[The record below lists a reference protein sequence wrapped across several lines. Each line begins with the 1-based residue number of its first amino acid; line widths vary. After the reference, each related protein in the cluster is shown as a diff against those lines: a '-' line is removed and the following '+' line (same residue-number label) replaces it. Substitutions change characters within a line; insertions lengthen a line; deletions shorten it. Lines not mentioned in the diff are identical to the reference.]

1 MPEQMQG
8 YQKQLDY
15 WVAELRSS
23 RPAEFLCDKPRP
35 ATLSGKETLG
45 AAVSQATTFESQFF
59 ESQTEEEGAAEG
71 SQAGTAATTEASVD
85 TEPDNGDNFDGI
97 NWDRLPRFMK
107 PLTTGRRV
115 KSWIFQHGYRVV
127 ELYDQNRVWF
137 VCKYCHIH
145 KVIDTGGSGVFDV
158 SKATSSAAAHLGLQK
173 RGHGFTKD
181 GLKPRRTG
189 QQLSLRQTLETGVAV
204 SQEAAN
210 AMGNF
215 NIQQF
220 REVAVFC
227 LLDNNLPMELLA
239 RPSFR
244 EMISLAN
251 PEAEAALWVSPRS
264 VATYAMRLFQYMQPQ
279 IVCALSEAASKIH
292 ISFDGWTTKGGKRG
306 FFGVVAHFAN
316 ASGVIQDL
324 PIALPHLAGSHTGD
338 AIADTIK
345 KTLQEYSIG
354 SDKLGY
360 FVLDNAANNDTAVS
374 SLAHAYDFNAAHR
387 RLRCGPHT
395 LNLIGQAIIFGS
407 NQEAYNNNNDEQLQ
421 TEEVYMQEWRQEGPL
436 GVLIDVINHIK
447 TPQQHEI
454 FRSFQTAANAELPAR
469 ERLHVLEP
477 VKPVVT
483 RWNSYYAAFKRATQL
498 QAAYN
503 SYAEHYI
510 NALSLEDRRACQ
522 RGNKL
527 PEAPSWMRS
536 TGLTAADWAVITEY
550 QDCLEP
556 LKLATE
562 KLEGRGKAGKYGAIY
577 ETIPVFEY
585 VLGALEARTRSYEQV
600 DFNPPD
606 APEDHLFVN
615 LRAAWSKAN
624 DYYNKLDRSPAYYA
638 ATCLH
643 PYYKYYCENSWV
655 DKPEWLTSANA
666 GFLQLWQSYTDL
678 LSVSRGGPKSWI
690 YRHGWAV
697 WHRKYK
703 KNYWLC
709 RYCHQRRKQEA
720 CYEADSTTNAGRHL
734 SSNKPGHSH
743 GPNGPVPIA
752 SREGNIM
759 GALAKSQVHIMRSKG
774 IEVSQEVANEMAA
787 SFSTSRFQDALK
799 DWVVADNQSL
809 RVIETPQFRAMIAAV
824 SPLAEA
830 LLWRSHQTL
839 HDHIITEYNT
849 YIPAVANYLRE
860 ARSLIHVSFDNWTS
874 TGGQYAFTGLCVHYL
889 NSEGKLVDH
898 LLGLPELHGAHT
910 GNNIAAAAT
919 TILRLFGVDNARVG
933 YFVLDNASNNDTA
946 VESLAEEF
954 GFIASERRLRCCCHI
969 LNLSAQLVIW
979 GKDRSAYENEA
990 AHLEEEEKYMDE
1002 WRKYGPVGVLFDV
1015 IASICT
1021 PQTRQLLERLQCEEA
1036 ESLGVTPHIR
1046 QLVKPVKTRWNS
1058 YFNTFVRAAELHGPI
1073 DGYIECKLEE
1083 HSAATA
1089 TSRRR
1094 KNREQLPAAQPRL
1107 YIREG
1112 GLNGKDWATI
1122 TEYIRLLEPFAEA
1135 TRLLE
1140 GRGRHGRHGAIWE
1153 VLVTFEW
1160 LLDQL
1165 EALKDRLKDVN
1176 YEDLDAPEDHL
1187 ITNVNLAHCKLAEYY
1202 AKFDNAPVYYTATIL
1217 HPHYKHHLS
1226 ALWKVPDTHVTARD
1240 GVHYRDGWLDNNHRA
1255 FLRMW
1260 QGRKDS
1266 AATSAHTVTP
1276 PRKKPRLGISTS
1288 RSAFLQSSIEQST
1301 RQLEAS
1307 LAEDEYEIW
1316 KRQPALAEEDWLSLN
1331 PLLYWESVAGQFPIL
1346 SKFAIDVLT
1355 IPAAAADCERTFSEL
1370 GDMLGT
1376 RRLHMKPEL
1385 ISALQS
1391 LKSWKR
1397 LGIQPTTTSASGLAR
1412 TLSEE
1417 EISKQLWSYKPQRT
1431 RPLSQTTAKP
1441 RHRGI
1446 DDVIGALVRRNKA
1459 QVEAAHDDEYERWR
1473 TQEPEWT
1480 SEQYLSD
1487 GHPVK
1492 YWIQLRSKYPC
1503 LSQFAIDILT
1513 IPASSCDCERL
1524 FSELGDLLEPRRR
1537 ALGSELL
1544 AALQLVRSW
1553 RRAGFDGLYNN
1564 GDDEDKW
1571 SDVKDEEIVQ
1581 QAHEVTPFVV
1591 LLDAFRAAHYR
1602 LTGQDDA
1609 TIGAPNANRD
1619 RWELRDMIGFFVNMQ
1634 CIRIKVEEETSFR
1647 ELVQQVYSTV
1657 VASLANQD
1665 VPFES
1670 IVSTLQRD
1678 RDISRNPLAQV
1689 AFAVHAQ
1696 RDLGKFT
1703 LDGVETDVIELC
1715 QASRFGRIIMS
1726 Y

>member
-1 MPEQMQG
+1 MSTPSNSG
-8 YQKQLDY
+8 
-15 WVAELRSS
+15 LR
-23 RPAEFLCDKPRP
+23 RLVECDKRNSPLP
-35 ATLSGKETLG
+35 SLSNAPTVGDTASEAQADEPL
-45 AAVSQATTFESQFF
+45 AVQADFPND
-59 ESQTEEEGAAEG
+59 G
-71 SQAGTAATTEASVD
+71 D
-85 TEPDNGDNFDGI
+85 DDDDDDN
-97 NWDRLPRFMK
+97 
-107 PLTTGRRV
+107 
-115 KSWIFQHGYRVV
+115 Y
-127 ELYDQNRVWF
+127 
-137 VCKYCHIH
+137 
-145 KVIDTGGSGVFDV
+145 
-158 SKATSSAAAHLGLQK
+158 
-173 RGHGFTKD
+173 D
-181 GLKPRRTG
+181 GL
-189 QQLSLRQTLETGVAV
+189 
-204 SQEAAN
+204 
-210 AMGNF
+210 
-215 NIQQF
+215 
-220 REVAVFC
+220 
-227 LLDNNLPMELLA
+227 D
-239 RPSFR
+239 
-244 EMISLAN
+244 
-251 PEAEAALWVSPRS
+251 
-264 VATYAMRLFQYMQPQ
+264 
-279 IVCALSEAASKIH
+279 
-292 ISFDGWTTKGGKRG
+292 
-306 FFGVVAHFAN
+306 
-316 ASGVIQDL
+316 
-324 PIALPHLAGSHTGD
+324 
-338 AIADTIK
+338 
-345 KTLQEYSIG
+345 
-354 SDKLGY
+354 
-360 FVLDNAANNDTAVS
+360 
-374 SLAHAYDFNAAHR
+374 
-387 RLRCGPHT
+387 
-395 LNLIGQAIIFGS
+395 
-407 NQEAYNNNNDEQLQ
+407 
-421 TEEVYMQEWRQEGPL
+421 
-436 GVLIDVINHIK
+436 
-447 TPQQHEI
+447 
-454 FRSFQTAANAELPAR
+454 
-469 ERLHVLEP
+469 
-477 VKPVVT
+477 
-483 RWNSYYAAFKRATQL
+483 FKRVP
-498 QAAYN
+498 Y
-503 SYAEHYI
+503 
-510 NALSLEDRRACQ
+510 LERR
-522 RGNKL
+522 
-527 PEAPSWMRS
+527 
-536 TGLTAADWAVITEY
+536 
-550 QDCLEP
+550 
-556 LKLATE
+556 
-562 KLEGRGKAGKYGAIY
+562 
-577 ETIPVFEY
+577 
-585 VLGALEARTRSYEQV
+585 QV
-600 DFNPPD
+600 ERN
-606 APEDHLFVN
+606 
-615 LRAAWSKAN
+615 
-624 DYYNKLDRSPAYYA
+624 
-638 ATCLH
+638 
-643 PYYKYYCENSWV
+643 
-655 DKPEWLTSANA
+655 
-666 GFLQLWQSYTDL
+666 
-678 LSVSRGGPKSWI
+678 SRGGPKSWI

-759 GALAKSQVHIMRSKG
+759 GALAKSQVYIMRSKG
-774 IEVSQEVANEMAA
+774 IEVSQEVANEIAA

-830 LLWRSHQTL
+830 LLW
-839 HDHIITEYNT
+839 
-849 YIPAVANYLRE
+849 PVANYLRE

-1094 KNREQLPAAQPRL
+1094 KN
-1107 YIREG
+1107 
-1112 GLNGKDWATI
+1112 
-1122 TEYIRLLEPFAEA
+1122 
-1135 TRLLE
+1135 
-1140 GRGRHGRHGAIWE
+1140 H
-1153 VLVTFEW
+1153 
-1160 LLDQL
+1160 
-1165 EALKDRLKDVN
+1165 RLKDVN

-1187 ITNVNLAHCKLAEYY
+1187 ITNVNLAHCKLAKYY

-1417 EISKQLWSYKPQRT
+1417 EISK
-1431 RPLSQTTAKP
+1431 
-1441 RHRGI
+1441 
-1446 DDVIGALVRRNKA
+1446 V
-1459 QVEAAHDDEYERWR
+1459 
-1473 TQEPEWT
+1473 QE
-1480 SEQYLSD
+1480 
-1487 GHPVK
+1487 H
-1492 YWIQLRSKYPC
+1492 
-1503 LSQFAIDILT
+1503 LSQFD
-1513 IPASSCDCERL
+1513 
-1524 FSELGDLLEPRRR
+1524 
-1537 ALGSELL
+1537 
-1544 AALQLVRSW
+1544 VR
-1553 RRAGFDGLYNN
+1553 
-1564 GDDEDKW
+1564 
-1571 SDVKDEEIVQ
+1571 
-1581 QAHEVTPFVV
+1581 
-1591 LLDAFRAAHYR
+1591 
-1602 LTGQDDA
+1602 
-1609 TIGAPNANRD
+1609 
-1619 RWELRDMIGFFVNMQ
+1619 
-1634 CIRIKVEEETSFR
+1634 
-1647 ELVQQVYSTV
+1647 
-1657 VASLANQD
+1657 
-1665 VPFES
+1665 
-1670 IVSTLQRD
+1670 
-1678 RDISRNPLAQV
+1678 
-1689 AFAVHAQ
+1689 
-1696 RDLGKFT
+1696 
-1703 LDGVETDVIELC
+1703 
-1715 QASRFGRIIMS
+1715 
-1726 Y
+1726 

>member
-1 MPEQMQG
+1 MSTPSNSG
-8 YQKQLDY
+8 
-15 WVAELRSS
+15 LR
-23 RPAEFLCDKPRP
+23 RLVECDKRNSPLP
-35 ATLSGKETLG
+35 SLSNAPTVGDTASEAQADEPL
-45 AAVSQATTFESQFF
+45 AVQADFPND
-59 ESQTEEEGAAEG
+59 G
-71 SQAGTAATTEASVD
+71 D
-85 TEPDNGDNFDGI
+85 DDDDDDN
-97 NWDRLPRFMK
+97 
-107 PLTTGRRV
+107 
-115 KSWIFQHGYRVV
+115 Y
-127 ELYDQNRVWF
+127 
-137 VCKYCHIH
+137 
-145 KVIDTGGSGVFDV
+145 
-158 SKATSSAAAHLGLQK
+158 
-173 RGHGFTKD
+173 D
-181 GLKPRRTG
+181 GL
-189 QQLSLRQTLETGVAV
+189 
-204 SQEAAN
+204 
-210 AMGNF
+210 
-215 NIQQF
+215 
-220 REVAVFC
+220 
-227 LLDNNLPMELLA
+227 D
-239 RPSFR
+239 
-244 EMISLAN
+244 
-251 PEAEAALWVSPRS
+251 
-264 VATYAMRLFQYMQPQ
+264 
-279 IVCALSEAASKIH
+279 
-292 ISFDGWTTKGGKRG
+292 
-306 FFGVVAHFAN
+306 
-316 ASGVIQDL
+316 
-324 PIALPHLAGSHTGD
+324 
-338 AIADTIK
+338 
-345 KTLQEYSIG
+345 
-354 SDKLGY
+354 
-360 FVLDNAANNDTAVS
+360 
-374 SLAHAYDFNAAHR
+374 
-387 RLRCGPHT
+387 
-395 LNLIGQAIIFGS
+395 
-407 NQEAYNNNNDEQLQ
+407 
-421 TEEVYMQEWRQEGPL
+421 
-436 GVLIDVINHIK
+436 
-447 TPQQHEI
+447 
-454 FRSFQTAANAELPAR
+454 
-469 ERLHVLEP
+469 
-477 VKPVVT
+477 
-483 RWNSYYAAFKRATQL
+483 FKRVP
-498 QAAYN
+498 Y
-503 SYAEHYI
+503 
-510 NALSLEDRRACQ
+510 LERR
-522 RGNKL
+522 
-527 PEAPSWMRS
+527 
-536 TGLTAADWAVITEY
+536 
-550 QDCLEP
+550 
-556 LKLATE
+556 
-562 KLEGRGKAGKYGAIY
+562 
-577 ETIPVFEY
+577 
-585 VLGALEARTRSYEQV
+585 QV
-600 DFNPPD
+600 ERN
-606 APEDHLFVN
+606 
-615 LRAAWSKAN
+615 
-624 DYYNKLDRSPAYYA
+624 
-638 ATCLH
+638 
-643 PYYKYYCENSWV
+643 
-655 DKPEWLTSANA
+655 
-666 GFLQLWQSYTDL
+666 
-678 LSVSRGGPKSWI
+678 SRGGPKSWI

-734 SSNKPGHSH
+734 SGNKPGHSH

-774 IEVSQEVANEMAA
+774 IEVSQEVANEIAA

-1417 EISKQLWSYKPQRT
+1417 EISK
-1431 RPLSQTTAKP
+1431 
-1441 RHRGI
+1441 
-1446 DDVIGALVRRNKA
+1446 V
-1459 QVEAAHDDEYERWR
+1459 
-1473 TQEPEWT
+1473 QE
-1480 SEQYLSD
+1480 
-1487 GHPVK
+1487 H
-1492 YWIQLRSKYPC
+1492 
-1503 LSQFAIDILT
+1503 LSQFD
-1513 IPASSCDCERL
+1513 
-1524 FSELGDLLEPRRR
+1524 
-1537 ALGSELL
+1537 
-1544 AALQLVRSW
+1544 VR
-1553 RRAGFDGLYNN
+1553 
-1564 GDDEDKW
+1564 
-1571 SDVKDEEIVQ
+1571 
-1581 QAHEVTPFVV
+1581 
-1591 LLDAFRAAHYR
+1591 
-1602 LTGQDDA
+1602 
-1609 TIGAPNANRD
+1609 
-1619 RWELRDMIGFFVNMQ
+1619 
-1634 CIRIKVEEETSFR
+1634 
-1647 ELVQQVYSTV
+1647 
-1657 VASLANQD
+1657 
-1665 VPFES
+1665 
-1670 IVSTLQRD
+1670 
-1678 RDISRNPLAQV
+1678 
-1689 AFAVHAQ
+1689 
-1696 RDLGKFT
+1696 
-1703 LDGVETDVIELC
+1703 
-1715 QASRFGRIIMS
+1715 
-1726 Y
+1726 

>member
-1 MPEQMQG
+1 MSTPSNSG
-8 YQKQLDY
+8 
-15 WVAELRSS
+15 LR
-23 RPAEFLCDKPRP
+23 RLVECDKRNSPLP
-35 ATLSGKETLG
+35 SLSNAPTVGDTASE
-45 AAVSQATTFESQFF
+45 AQA
-59 ESQTEEEGAAEG
+59 
-71 SQAGTAATTEASVD
+71 D
-85 TEPDNGDNFDGI
+85 EP
-97 NWDRLPRFMK
+97 
-107 PLTTGRRV
+107 
-115 KSWIFQHGYRVV
+115 
-127 ELYDQNRVWF
+127 
-137 VCKYCHIH
+137 
-145 KVIDTGGSGVFDV
+145 
-158 SKATSSAAAHLGLQK
+158 
-173 RGHGFTKD
+173 
-181 GLKPRRTG
+181 
-189 QQLSLRQTLETGVAV
+189 
-204 SQEAAN
+204 
-210 AMGNF
+210 
-215 NIQQF
+215 
-220 REVAVFC
+220 
-227 LLDNNLPMELLA
+227 LA
-239 RPSFR
+239 RVPYL
-244 EMISLAN
+244 E
-251 PEAEAALWVSPRS
+251 
-264 VATYAMRLFQYMQPQ
+264 
-279 IVCALSEAASKIH
+279 
-292 ISFDGWTTKGGKRG
+292 
-306 FFGVVAHFAN
+306 
-316 ASGVIQDL
+316 
-324 PIALPHLAGSHTGD
+324 
-338 AIADTIK
+338 
-345 KTLQEYSIG
+345 
-354 SDKLGY
+354 
-360 FVLDNAANNDTAVS
+360 
-374 SLAHAYDFNAAHR
+374 R
-387 RLRCGPHT
+387 R
-395 LNLIGQAIIFGS
+395 Q
-407 NQEAYNNNNDEQLQ
+407 
-421 TEEVYMQEWRQEGPL
+421 V
-436 GVLIDVINHIK
+436 
-447 TPQQHEI
+447 
-454 FRSFQTAANAELPAR
+454 
-469 ERLHVLEP
+469 ER
-477 VKPVVT
+477 
-483 RWNSYYAAFKRATQL
+483 N
-498 QAAYN
+498 
-503 SYAEHYI
+503 
-510 NALSLEDRRACQ
+510 
-522 RGNKL
+522 
-527 PEAPSWMRS
+527 
-536 TGLTAADWAVITEY
+536 
-550 QDCLEP
+550 
-556 LKLATE
+556 
-562 KLEGRGKAGKYGAIY
+562 
-577 ETIPVFEY
+577 
-585 VLGALEARTRSYEQV
+585 
-600 DFNPPD
+600 
-606 APEDHLFVN
+606 
-615 LRAAWSKAN
+615 
-624 DYYNKLDRSPAYYA
+624 
-638 ATCLH
+638 
-643 PYYKYYCENSWV
+643 
-655 DKPEWLTSANA
+655 
-666 GFLQLWQSYTDL
+666 
-678 LSVSRGGPKSWI
+678 SRGGPKSWI

-759 GALAKSQVHIMRSKG
+759 GALAKSQVYIMRSKG
-774 IEVSQEVANEMAA
+774 IEVSQEVANEIAA

-830 LLWRSHQTL
+830 LLW
-839 HDHIITEYNT
+839 
-849 YIPAVANYLRE
+849 PVANYLRE

-898 LLGLPELHGAHT
+898 LLGLSELHGAHT

-1094 KNREQLPAAQPRL
+1094 KN
-1107 YIREG
+1107 
-1112 GLNGKDWATI
+1112 
-1122 TEYIRLLEPFAEA
+1122 
-1135 TRLLE
+1135 
-1140 GRGRHGRHGAIWE
+1140 H
-1153 VLVTFEW
+1153 
-1160 LLDQL
+1160 
-1165 EALKDRLKDVN
+1165 RLKDVN

-1187 ITNVNLAHCKLAEYY
+1187 ITNVNLAHCKLAKYY

-1417 EISKQLWSYKPQRT
+1417 EISK
-1431 RPLSQTTAKP
+1431 
-1441 RHRGI
+1441 
-1446 DDVIGALVRRNKA
+1446 V
-1459 QVEAAHDDEYERWR
+1459 
-1473 TQEPEWT
+1473 QE
-1480 SEQYLSD
+1480 
-1487 GHPVK
+1487 H
-1492 YWIQLRSKYPC
+1492 
-1503 LSQFAIDILT
+1503 LSQFD
-1513 IPASSCDCERL
+1513 
-1524 FSELGDLLEPRRR
+1524 
-1537 ALGSELL
+1537 
-1544 AALQLVRSW
+1544 VR
-1553 RRAGFDGLYNN
+1553 
-1564 GDDEDKW
+1564 
-1571 SDVKDEEIVQ
+1571 
-1581 QAHEVTPFVV
+1581 
-1591 LLDAFRAAHYR
+1591 
-1602 LTGQDDA
+1602 
-1609 TIGAPNANRD
+1609 
-1619 RWELRDMIGFFVNMQ
+1619 
-1634 CIRIKVEEETSFR
+1634 
-1647 ELVQQVYSTV
+1647 
-1657 VASLANQD
+1657 
-1665 VPFES
+1665 
-1670 IVSTLQRD
+1670 
-1678 RDISRNPLAQV
+1678 
-1689 AFAVHAQ
+1689 
-1696 RDLGKFT
+1696 
-1703 LDGVETDVIELC
+1703 
-1715 QASRFGRIIMS
+1715 
-1726 Y
+1726 

>member
-1 MPEQMQG
+1 MSTPSNSGPRRLVE
-8 YQKQLDY
+8 
-15 WVAELRSS
+15 
-23 RPAEFLCDKPRP
+23 CDKRNSPLP
-35 ATLSGKETLG
+35 SLSNAPTVGDTASEAQADEPL
-45 AAVSQATTFESQFF
+45 AVQADFPND
-59 ESQTEEEGAAEG
+59 G
-71 SQAGTAATTEASVD
+71 D
-85 TEPDNGDNFDGI
+85 DDDDDDN
-97 NWDRLPRFMK
+97 
-107 PLTTGRRV
+107 
-115 KSWIFQHGYRVV
+115 Y
-127 ELYDQNRVWF
+127 
-137 VCKYCHIH
+137 
-145 KVIDTGGSGVFDV
+145 
-158 SKATSSAAAHLGLQK
+158 
-173 RGHGFTKD
+173 D
-181 GLKPRRTG
+181 GL
-189 QQLSLRQTLETGVAV
+189 
-204 SQEAAN
+204 
-210 AMGNF
+210 
-215 NIQQF
+215 
-220 REVAVFC
+220 
-227 LLDNNLPMELLA
+227 D
-239 RPSFR
+239 
-244 EMISLAN
+244 
-251 PEAEAALWVSPRS
+251 
-264 VATYAMRLFQYMQPQ
+264 
-279 IVCALSEAASKIH
+279 
-292 ISFDGWTTKGGKRG
+292 
-306 FFGVVAHFAN
+306 
-316 ASGVIQDL
+316 
-324 PIALPHLAGSHTGD
+324 
-338 AIADTIK
+338 
-345 KTLQEYSIG
+345 
-354 SDKLGY
+354 
-360 FVLDNAANNDTAVS
+360 
-374 SLAHAYDFNAAHR
+374 
-387 RLRCGPHT
+387 
-395 LNLIGQAIIFGS
+395 
-407 NQEAYNNNNDEQLQ
+407 
-421 TEEVYMQEWRQEGPL
+421 
-436 GVLIDVINHIK
+436 
-447 TPQQHEI
+447 
-454 FRSFQTAANAELPAR
+454 
-469 ERLHVLEP
+469 
-477 VKPVVT
+477 
-483 RWNSYYAAFKRATQL
+483 FKRVP
-498 QAAYN
+498 Y
-503 SYAEHYI
+503 
-510 NALSLEDRRACQ
+510 LERR
-522 RGNKL
+522 
-527 PEAPSWMRS
+527 
-536 TGLTAADWAVITEY
+536 
-550 QDCLEP
+550 
-556 LKLATE
+556 
-562 KLEGRGKAGKYGAIY
+562 
-577 ETIPVFEY
+577 
-585 VLGALEARTRSYEQV
+585 QV
-600 DFNPPD
+600 ERN
-606 APEDHLFVN
+606 
-615 LRAAWSKAN
+615 
-624 DYYNKLDRSPAYYA
+624 
-638 ATCLH
+638 
-643 PYYKYYCENSWV
+643 
-655 DKPEWLTSANA
+655 
-666 GFLQLWQSYTDL
+666 
-678 LSVSRGGPKSWI
+678 SRGGPKSWI

-839 HDHIITEYNT
+839 QDHIITEYNT
-849 YIPAVANYLRE
+849 YIPAIANYLRE

-1417 EISKQLWSYKPQRT
+1417 EISK
-1431 RPLSQTTAKP
+1431 
-1441 RHRGI
+1441 
-1446 DDVIGALVRRNKA
+1446 V
-1459 QVEAAHDDEYERWR
+1459 
-1473 TQEPEWT
+1473 QE
-1480 SEQYLSD
+1480 
-1487 GHPVK
+1487 H
-1492 YWIQLRSKYPC
+1492 
-1503 LSQFAIDILT
+1503 LSQFDDIISWLLKAVKEKDVSAPQT
-1513 IPASSCDCERL
+1513 AAALEDDSRL
-1524 FSELGDLLEPRRR
+1524 MII
-1537 ALGSELL
+1537 AGSETTAVTLATALFYLAKYPAKQTKLQHLL
-1544 AALQLVRSW
+1544 NQSMPGGFMDWSYEKAKSISYLDDIINETLRLQPALMTGGARETPAKGVQI
-1553 RRAGFDGLYNN
+1553 
-1564 GDDEDKW
+1564 DDTYIPGNTNVVIPVSLIQRDPRW
-1571 SDVKDEEIVQ
+1571 WQ
-1581 QAHEVTPFVV
+1581 QAEEFVPERFGE
-1591 LLDAFRAAHYR
+1591 LKQEME
-1602 LTGQDDA
+1602 TE
-1609 TIGAPNANRD
+1609 GAPYLPFSLGVYSCPGKNLAMMS
-1619 RWELRDMIGFFVNMQ
+1619 LRTALSMIAMSFDVGFAPGETGVRF
-1634 CIRIKVEEETSFR
+1634 EEEKLDT
-1647 ELVQQVYSTV
+1647 LTV
-1657 VASLANQD
+1657 TL
-1665 VPFES
+1665 PPLYLKFTPRES
-1670 IVSTLQRD
+1670 I
-1678 RDISRNPLAQV
+1678 
-1689 AFAVHAQ
+1689 
-1696 RDLGKFT
+1696 
-1703 LDGVETDVIELC
+1703 
-1715 QASRFGRIIMS
+1715 
-1726 Y
+1726 

>member
-1 MPEQMQG
+1 MSTPSNSG
-8 YQKQLDY
+8 
-15 WVAELRSS
+15 LR
-23 RPAEFLCDKPRP
+23 RLVECDKRNSPLP
-35 ATLSGKETLG
+35 SLSNAPTVGD
-45 AAVSQATTFESQFF
+45 
-59 ESQTEEEGAAEG
+59 
-71 SQAGTAATTEASVD
+71 TA
-85 TEPDNGDNFDGI
+85 
-97 NWDRLPRFMK
+97 
-107 PLTTGRRV
+107 
-115 KSWIFQHGYRVV
+115 
-127 ELYDQNRVWF
+127 
-137 VCKYCHIH
+137 
-145 KVIDTGGSGVFDV
+145 
-158 SKATSSAAAHLGLQK
+158 
-173 RGHGFTKD
+173 
-181 GLKPRRTG
+181 
-189 QQLSLRQTLETGVAV
+189 
-204 SQEAAN
+204 
-210 AMGNF
+210 
-215 NIQQF
+215 
-220 REVAVFC
+220 
-227 LLDNNLPMELLA
+227 
-239 RPSFR
+239 
-244 EMISLAN
+244 
-251 PEAEAALWVSPRS
+251 
-264 VATYAMRLFQYMQPQ
+264 
-279 IVCALSEAASKIH
+279 SEA
-292 ISFDGWTTKGGKRG
+292 
-306 FFGVVAHFAN
+306 
-316 ASGVIQDL
+316 Q
-324 PIALPHLAGSHTGD
+324 
-338 AIADTIK
+338 AD
-345 KTLQEYSIG
+345 
-354 SDKLGY
+354 
-360 FVLDNAANNDTAVS
+360 
-374 SLAHAYDFNAAHR
+374 
-387 RLRCGPHT
+387 
-395 LNLIGQAIIFGS
+395 
-407 NQEAYNNNNDEQLQ
+407 
-421 TEEVYMQEWRQEGPL
+421 
-436 GVLIDVINHIK
+436 
-447 TPQQHEI
+447 
-454 FRSFQTAANAELPAR
+454 
-469 ERLHVLEP
+469 
-477 VKPVVT
+477 
-483 RWNSYYAAFKRATQL
+483 
-498 QAAYN
+498 
-503 SYAEHYI
+503 
-510 NALSLEDRRACQ
+510 
-522 RGNKL
+522 
-527 PEAPSWMRS
+527 
-536 TGLTAADWAVITEY
+536 
-550 QDCLEP
+550 EP
-556 LKLATE
+556 LAVE
-562 KLEGRGKAGKYGAIY
+562 R
-577 ETIPVFEY
+577 
-585 VLGALEARTRSYEQV
+585 
-600 DFNPPD
+600 N
-606 APEDHLFVN
+606 
-615 LRAAWSKAN
+615 
-624 DYYNKLDRSPAYYA
+624 
-638 ATCLH
+638 
-643 PYYKYYCENSWV
+643 
-655 DKPEWLTSANA
+655 
-666 GFLQLWQSYTDL
+666 
-678 LSVSRGGPKSWI
+678 SRGGPKSWI

-759 GALAKSQVHIMRSKG
+759 GALAKSQVYIMRSKG
-774 IEVSQEVANEMAA
+774 IEVSQEVANEIAA

-830 LLWRSHQTL
+830 LLW
-839 HDHIITEYNT
+839 
-849 YIPAVANYLRE
+849 PVANYLRE

-1094 KNREQLPAAQPRL
+1094 KN
-1107 YIREG
+1107 
-1112 GLNGKDWATI
+1112 
-1122 TEYIRLLEPFAEA
+1122 
-1135 TRLLE
+1135 
-1140 GRGRHGRHGAIWE
+1140 H
-1153 VLVTFEW
+1153 
-1160 LLDQL
+1160 
-1165 EALKDRLKDVN
+1165 RLKDVN

-1187 ITNVNLAHCKLAEYY
+1187 ITNVNLAHCKLAKYY

-1397 LGIQPTTTSASGLAR
+1397 LAHEDWG
-1412 TLSEE
+1412 
-1417 EISKQLWSYKPQRT
+1417 
-1431 RPLSQTTAKP
+1431 
-1441 RHRGI
+1441 
-1446 DDVIGALVRRNKA
+1446 
-1459 QVEAAHDDEYERWR
+1459 EANVCR
-1473 TQEPEWT
+1473 
-1480 SEQYLSD
+1480 
-1487 GHPVK
+1487 V
-1492 YWIQLRSKYPC
+1492 
-1503 LSQFAIDILT
+1503 
-1513 IPASSCDCERL
+1513 
-1524 FSELGDLLEPRRR
+1524 R
-1537 ALGSELL
+1537 ALRIWTLIRQS
-1544 AALQLVRSW
+1544 
-1553 RRAGFDGLYNN
+1553 N
-1564 GDDEDKW
+1564 
-1571 SDVKDEEIVQ
+1571 
-1581 QAHEVTPFVV
+1581 PP
-1591 LLDAFRAAHYR
+1591 
-1602 LTGQDDA
+1602 GQNEKVDIA
-1609 TIGAPNANRD
+1609 
-1619 RWELRDMIGFFVNMQ
+1619 
-1634 CIRIKVEEETSFR
+1634 IKE
-1647 ELVQQVYSTV
+1647 
-1657 VASLANQD
+1657 A
-1665 VPFES
+1665 
-1670 IVSTLQRD
+1670 
-1678 RDISRNPLAQV
+1678 
-1689 AFAVHAQ
+1689 
-1696 RDLGKFT
+1696 
-1703 LDGVETDVIELC
+1703 
-1715 QASRFGRIIMS
+1715 
-1726 Y
+1726 

>member
-1 MPEQMQG
+1 MDNLMHNTLEEIATHVRTIELPTPAQQPETESFYEDSPPEESLAQDSEGDQPGYYQG
-8 YQKQLDY
+8 ENPGQLPDTSGDT
-15 WVAELRSS
+15 ATRSTA
-23 RPAEFLCDKPRP
+23 PW
-35 ATLSGKETLG
+35 
-45 AAVSQATTFESQFF
+45 AAAFMAGT
-59 ESQTEEEGAAEG
+59 
-71 SQAGTAATTEASVD
+71 QAGKVGEYRGVAMDKAAIVRMLA
-85 TEPDNGDNFDGI
+85 
-97 NWDRLPRFMK
+97 K
-107 PLTTGRRV
+107 
-115 KSWIFQHGYRVV
+115 
-127 ELYDQNRVWF
+127 
-137 VCKYCHIH
+137 
-145 KVIDTGGSGVFDV
+145 
-158 SKATSSAAAHLGLQK
+158 
-173 RGHGFTKD
+173 
-181 GLKPRRTG
+181 GLKPHRIAVG
-189 QQLSLRQTLETGVAV
+189 Q
-204 SQEAAN
+204 
-210 AMGNF
+210 
-215 NIQQF
+215 
-220 REVAVFC
+220 
-227 LLDNNLPMELLA
+227 
-239 RPSFR
+239 
-244 EMISLAN
+244 
-251 PEAEAALWVSPRS
+251 
-264 VATYAMRLFQYMQPQ
+264 
-279 IVCALSEAASKIH
+279 
-292 ISFDGWTTKGGKRG
+292 
-306 FFGVVAHFAN
+306 
-316 ASGVIQDL
+316 
-324 PIALPHLAGSHTGD
+324 
-338 AIADTIK
+338 
-345 KTLQEYSIG
+345 
-354 SDKLGY
+354 
-360 FVLDNAANNDTAVS
+360 
-374 SLAHAYDFNAAHR
+374 
-387 RLRCGPHT
+387 
-395 LNLIGQAIIFGS
+395 
-407 NQEAYNNNNDEQLQ
+407 
-421 TEEVYMQEWRQEGPL
+421 
-436 GVLIDVINHIK
+436 
-447 TPQQHEI
+447 
-454 FRSFQTAANAELPAR
+454 
-469 ERLHVLEP
+469 
-477 VKPVVT
+477 
-483 RWNSYYAAFKRATQL
+483 
-498 QAAYN
+498 
-503 SYAEHYI
+503 
-510 NALSLEDRRACQ
+510 
-522 RGNKL
+522 
-527 PEAPSWMRS
+527 
-536 TGLTAADWAVITEY
+536 
-550 QDCLEP
+550 
-556 LKLATE
+556 
-562 KLEGRGKAGKYGAIY
+562 
-577 ETIPVFEY
+577 
-585 VLGALEARTRSYEQV
+585 
-600 DFNPPD
+600 
-606 APEDHLFVN
+606 
-615 LRAAWSKAN
+615 
-624 DYYNKLDRSPAYYA
+624 
-638 ATCLH
+638 
-643 PYYKYYCENSWV
+643 
-655 DKPEWLTSANA
+655 
-666 GFLQLWQSYTDL
+666 
-678 LSVSRGGPKSWI
+678 SWI

-759 GALAKSQVHIMRSKG
+759 GALAKSQVYIMRSKG
-774 IEVSQEVANEMAA
+774 IEVSQEVANEIAA

-830 LLWRSHQTL
+830 LLW
-839 HDHIITEYNT
+839 
-849 YIPAVANYLRE
+849 PVANYLRE

-874 TGGQYAFTGLCVHYL
+874 TGGH
-889 NSEGKLVDH
+889 EGKLVDH

-1094 KNREQLPAAQPRL
+1094 KNQ
-1107 YIREG
+1107 
-1112 GLNGKDWATI
+1112 
-1122 TEYIRLLEPFAEA
+1122 YIRLLEPFAEA

-1417 EISKQLWSYKPQRT
+1417 EISKQLWPT
-1431 RPLSQTTAKP
+1431 QTS
-1441 RHRGI
+1441 R
-1446 DDVIGALVRRNKA
+1446 DVNK
-1459 QVEAAHDDEYERWR
+1459 QV
-1473 TQEPEWT
+1473 
-1480 SEQYLSD
+1480 
-1487 GHPVK
+1487 K
-1492 YWIQLRSKYPC
+1492 
-1503 LSQFAIDILT
+1503 
-1513 IPASSCDCERL
+1513 
-1524 FSELGDLLEPRRR
+1524 
-1537 ALGSELL
+1537 L
-1544 AALQLVRSW
+1544 A
-1553 RRAGFDGLYNN
+1553 
-1564 GDDEDKW
+1564 
-1571 SDVKDEEIVQ
+1571 
-1581 QAHEVTPFVV
+1581 
-1591 LLDAFRAAHYR
+1591 
-1602 LTGQDDA
+1602 
-1609 TIGAPNANRD
+1609 
-1619 RWELRDMIGFFVNMQ
+1619 
-1634 CIRIKVEEETSFR
+1634 
-1647 ELVQQVYSTV
+1647 
-1657 VASLANQD
+1657 
-1665 VPFES
+1665 
-1670 IVSTLQRD
+1670 
-1678 RDISRNPLAQV
+1678 
-1689 AFAVHAQ
+1689 
-1696 RDLGKFT
+1696 
-1703 LDGVETDVIELC
+1703 
-1715 QASRFGRIIMS
+1715 
-1726 Y
+1726 

>member
-1 MPEQMQG
+1 MYYPRQ
-8 YQKQLDY
+8 Y
-15 WVAELRSS
+15 ATAPTSS
-23 RPAEFLCDKPRP
+23 RWAKKL
-35 ATLSGKETLG
+35 
-45 AAVSQATTFESQFF
+45 
-59 ESQTEEEGAAEG
+59 
-71 SQAGTAATTEASVD
+71 
-85 TEPDNGDNFDGI
+85 
-97 NWDRLPRFMK
+97 
-107 PLTTGRRV
+107 
-115 KSWIFQHGYRVV
+115 
-127 ELYDQNRVWF
+127 
-137 VCKYCHIH
+137 
-145 KVIDTGGSGVFDV
+145 
-158 SKATSSAAAHLGLQK
+158 
-173 RGHGFTKD
+173 
-181 GLKPRRTG
+181 
-189 QQLSLRQTLETGVAV
+189 
-204 SQEAAN
+204 
-210 AMGNF
+210 
-215 NIQQF
+215 
-220 REVAVFC
+220 
-227 LLDNNLPMELLA
+227 
-239 RPSFR
+239 
-244 EMISLAN
+244 
-251 PEAEAALWVSPRS
+251 
-264 VATYAMRLFQYMQPQ
+264 
-279 IVCALSEAASKIH
+279 
-292 ISFDGWTTKGGKRG
+292 
-306 FFGVVAHFAN
+306 
-316 ASGVIQDL
+316 DL
-324 PIALPHLAGSHTGD
+324 PPRLGRLAPQV
-338 AIADTIK
+338 
-345 KTLQEYSIG
+345 QE
-354 SDKLGY
+354 
-360 FVLDNAANNDTAVS
+360 
-374 SLAHAYDFNAAHR
+374 
-387 RLRCGPHT
+387 
-395 LNLIGQAIIFGS
+395 
-407 NQEAYNNNNDEQLQ
+407 
-421 TEEVYMQEWRQEGPL
+421 
-436 GVLIDVINHIK
+436 
-447 TPQQHEI
+447 
-454 FRSFQTAANAELPAR
+454 
-469 ERLHVLEP
+469 
-477 VKPVVT
+477 
-483 RWNSYYAAFKRATQL
+483 
-498 QAAYN
+498 
-503 SYAEHYI
+503 
-510 NALSLEDRRACQ
+510 
-522 RGNKL
+522 
-527 PEAPSWMRS
+527 
-536 TGLTAADWAVITEY
+536 
-550 QDCLEP
+550 
-556 LKLATE
+556 
-562 KLEGRGKAGKYGAIY
+562 
-577 ETIPVFEY
+577 
-585 VLGALEARTRSYEQV
+585 
-600 DFNPPD
+600 
-606 APEDHLFVN
+606 
-615 LRAAWSKAN
+615 
-624 DYYNKLDRSPAYYA
+624 
-638 ATCLH
+638 
-643 PYYKYYCENSWV
+643 
-655 DKPEWLTSANA
+655 
-666 GFLQLWQSYTDL
+666 
-678 LSVSRGGPKSWI
+678 
-690 YRHGWAV
+690 
-697 WHRKYK
+697 
-703 KNYWLC
+703 NYWLC

-874 TGGQYAFTGLCVHYL
+874 TGGH
-889 NSEGKLVDH
+889 EGKLVDH

-1015 IASICT
+1015 IASILRGGRVSRCYT
-1021 PQTRQLLERLQCEEA
+1021 
-1036 ESLGVTPHIR
+1036 HIR

-1094 KNREQLPAAQPRL
+1094 KNPTVIYTRR
-1107 YIREG
+1107 

-1276 PRKKPRLGISTS
+1276 P
-1288 RSAFLQSSIEQST
+1288 Q
-1301 RQLEAS
+1301 AS

-1331 PLLYWESVAGQFPIL
+1331 PLLYWESVAGQFL
-1346 SKFAIDVLT
+1346 YSKFAIDVLT

-1417 EISKQLWSYKPQRT
+1417 EISK
-1431 RPLSQTTAKP
+1431 
-1441 RHRGI
+1441 
-1446 DDVIGALVRRNKA
+1446 V
-1459 QVEAAHDDEYERWR
+1459 
-1473 TQEPEWT
+1473 QE
-1480 SEQYLSD
+1480 
-1487 GHPVK
+1487 H
-1492 YWIQLRSKYPC
+1492 
-1503 LSQFAIDILT
+1503 LSQFD
-1513 IPASSCDCERL
+1513 
-1524 FSELGDLLEPRRR
+1524 
-1537 ALGSELL
+1537 
-1544 AALQLVRSW
+1544 VR
-1553 RRAGFDGLYNN
+1553 
-1564 GDDEDKW
+1564 
-1571 SDVKDEEIVQ
+1571 
-1581 QAHEVTPFVV
+1581 
-1591 LLDAFRAAHYR
+1591 
-1602 LTGQDDA
+1602 
-1609 TIGAPNANRD
+1609 
-1619 RWELRDMIGFFVNMQ
+1619 
-1634 CIRIKVEEETSFR
+1634 
-1647 ELVQQVYSTV
+1647 
-1657 VASLANQD
+1657 
-1665 VPFES
+1665 
-1670 IVSTLQRD
+1670 
-1678 RDISRNPLAQV
+1678 
-1689 AFAVHAQ
+1689 
-1696 RDLGKFT
+1696 
-1703 LDGVETDVIELC
+1703 
-1715 QASRFGRIIMS
+1715 
-1726 Y
+1726 

>member
-1 MPEQMQG
+1 MSTPSNSG
-8 YQKQLDY
+8 
-15 WVAELRSS
+15 LR
-23 RPAEFLCDKPRP
+23 RLVECDKRNSPLP
-35 ATLSGKETLG
+35 SLSNAPTVGDT
-45 AAVSQATTFESQFF
+45 AIQADFPND
-59 ESQTEEEGAAEG
+59 G
-71 SQAGTAATTEASVD
+71 D
-85 TEPDNGDNFDGI
+85 DDDDDDN
-97 NWDRLPRFMK
+97 
-107 PLTTGRRV
+107 
-115 KSWIFQHGYRVV
+115 Y
-127 ELYDQNRVWF
+127 
-137 VCKYCHIH
+137 
-145 KVIDTGGSGVFDV
+145 
-158 SKATSSAAAHLGLQK
+158 
-173 RGHGFTKD
+173 D
-181 GLKPRRTG
+181 GL
-189 QQLSLRQTLETGVAV
+189 
-204 SQEAAN
+204 
-210 AMGNF
+210 
-215 NIQQF
+215 
-220 REVAVFC
+220 
-227 LLDNNLPMELLA
+227 D
-239 RPSFR
+239 
-244 EMISLAN
+244 
-251 PEAEAALWVSPRS
+251 
-264 VATYAMRLFQYMQPQ
+264 
-279 IVCALSEAASKIH
+279 
-292 ISFDGWTTKGGKRG
+292 
-306 FFGVVAHFAN
+306 
-316 ASGVIQDL
+316 
-324 PIALPHLAGSHTGD
+324 
-338 AIADTIK
+338 
-345 KTLQEYSIG
+345 
-354 SDKLGY
+354 
-360 FVLDNAANNDTAVS
+360 
-374 SLAHAYDFNAAHR
+374 
-387 RLRCGPHT
+387 
-395 LNLIGQAIIFGS
+395 
-407 NQEAYNNNNDEQLQ
+407 
-421 TEEVYMQEWRQEGPL
+421 
-436 GVLIDVINHIK
+436 
-447 TPQQHEI
+447 
-454 FRSFQTAANAELPAR
+454 
-469 ERLHVLEP
+469 
-477 VKPVVT
+477 
-483 RWNSYYAAFKRATQL
+483 FKRVP
-498 QAAYN
+498 Y
-503 SYAEHYI
+503 
-510 NALSLEDRRACQ
+510 LERR
-522 RGNKL
+522 
-527 PEAPSWMRS
+527 
-536 TGLTAADWAVITEY
+536 
-550 QDCLEP
+550 
-556 LKLATE
+556 
-562 KLEGRGKAGKYGAIY
+562 
-577 ETIPVFEY
+577 
-585 VLGALEARTRSYEQV
+585 QV
-600 DFNPPD
+600 ERN
-606 APEDHLFVN
+606 
-615 LRAAWSKAN
+615 
-624 DYYNKLDRSPAYYA
+624 
-638 ATCLH
+638 
-643 PYYKYYCENSWV
+643 
-655 DKPEWLTSANA
+655 
-666 GFLQLWQSYTDL
+666 
-678 LSVSRGGPKSWI
+678 SRGGPKSWI

-734 SSNKPGHSH
+734 SGNKPGHSH

-774 IEVSQEVANEMAA
+774 IEVSQEVANEIAA

-839 HDHIITEYNT
+839 HDYIITEYNT
-849 YIPAVANYLRE
+849 YIPAIANYLRE

-969 LNLSAQLVIW
+969 LNLSAQL

-1036 ESLGVTPHIR
+1036 ESLGVTPHIW

-1112 GLNGKDWATI
+1112 GLSGKDWATI
-1122 TEYIRLLEPFAEA
+1122 TEYIRLLELFAEA

-1140 GRGRHGRHGAIWE
+1140 
-1153 VLVTFEW
+1153 
-1160 LLDQL
+1160 
-1165 EALKDRLKDVN
+1165 DRLKDVN

-1202 AKFDNAPVYYTATIL
+1202 AKFDNAP
-1217 HPHYKHHLS
+1217 
-1226 ALWKVPDTHVTARD
+1226 KVPNTHVTARD

-1307 LAEDEYEIW
+1307 LAEDEYKIW

-1417 EISKQLWSYKPQRT
+1417 EISK
-1431 RPLSQTTAKP
+1431 
-1441 RHRGI
+1441 
-1446 DDVIGALVRRNKA
+1446 V
-1459 QVEAAHDDEYERWR
+1459 
-1473 TQEPEWT
+1473 QE
-1480 SEQYLSD
+1480 
-1487 GHPVK
+1487 H
-1492 YWIQLRSKYPC
+1492 
-1503 LSQFAIDILT
+1503 LSQFD
-1513 IPASSCDCERL
+1513 
-1524 FSELGDLLEPRRR
+1524 
-1537 ALGSELL
+1537 
-1544 AALQLVRSW
+1544 VR
-1553 RRAGFDGLYNN
+1553 
-1564 GDDEDKW
+1564 
-1571 SDVKDEEIVQ
+1571 
-1581 QAHEVTPFVV
+1581 
-1591 LLDAFRAAHYR
+1591 
-1602 LTGQDDA
+1602 
-1609 TIGAPNANRD
+1609 
-1619 RWELRDMIGFFVNMQ
+1619 
-1634 CIRIKVEEETSFR
+1634 
-1647 ELVQQVYSTV
+1647 
-1657 VASLANQD
+1657 
-1665 VPFES
+1665 
-1670 IVSTLQRD
+1670 
-1678 RDISRNPLAQV
+1678 
-1689 AFAVHAQ
+1689 
-1696 RDLGKFT
+1696 
-1703 LDGVETDVIELC
+1703 
-1715 QASRFGRIIMS
+1715 
-1726 Y
+1726 

>member
-1 MPEQMQG
+1 
-8 YQKQLDY
+8 
-15 WVAELRSS
+15 
-23 RPAEFLCDKPRP
+23 
-35 ATLSGKETLG
+35 
-45 AAVSQATTFESQFF
+45 
-59 ESQTEEEGAAEG
+59 
-71 SQAGTAATTEASVD
+71 
-85 TEPDNGDNFDGI
+85 
-97 NWDRLPRFMK
+97 
-107 PLTTGRRV
+107 
-115 KSWIFQHGYRVV
+115 
-127 ELYDQNRVWF
+127 
-137 VCKYCHIH
+137 
-145 KVIDTGGSGVFDV
+145 
-158 SKATSSAAAHLGLQK
+158 
-173 RGHGFTKD
+173 
-181 GLKPRRTG
+181 
-189 QQLSLRQTLETGVAV
+189 
-204 SQEAAN
+204 
-210 AMGNF
+210 
-215 NIQQF
+215 
-220 REVAVFC
+220 
-227 LLDNNLPMELLA
+227 
-239 RPSFR
+239 
-244 EMISLAN
+244 
-251 PEAEAALWVSPRS
+251 
-264 VATYAMRLFQYMQPQ
+264 
-279 IVCALSEAASKIH
+279 
-292 ISFDGWTTKGGKRG
+292 
-306 FFGVVAHFAN
+306 
-316 ASGVIQDL
+316 
-324 PIALPHLAGSHTGD
+324 
-338 AIADTIK
+338 
-345 KTLQEYSIG
+345 
-354 SDKLGY
+354 
-360 FVLDNAANNDTAVS
+360 
-374 SLAHAYDFNAAHR
+374 
-387 RLRCGPHT
+387 
-395 LNLIGQAIIFGS
+395 
-407 NQEAYNNNNDEQLQ
+407 
-421 TEEVYMQEWRQEGPL
+421 
-436 GVLIDVINHIK
+436 
-447 TPQQHEI
+447 
-454 FRSFQTAANAELPAR
+454 
-469 ERLHVLEP
+469 
-477 VKPVVT
+477 
-483 RWNSYYAAFKRATQL
+483 
-498 QAAYN
+498 
-503 SYAEHYI
+503 
-510 NALSLEDRRACQ
+510 
-522 RGNKL
+522 
-527 PEAPSWMRS
+527 
-536 TGLTAADWAVITEY
+536 
-550 QDCLEP
+550 
-556 LKLATE
+556 
-562 KLEGRGKAGKYGAIY
+562 
-577 ETIPVFEY
+577 
-585 VLGALEARTRSYEQV
+585 
-600 DFNPPD
+600 
-606 APEDHLFVN
+606 
-615 LRAAWSKAN
+615 
-624 DYYNKLDRSPAYYA
+624 
-638 ATCLH
+638 
-643 PYYKYYCENSWV
+643 
-655 DKPEWLTSANA
+655 
-666 GFLQLWQSYTDL
+666 
-678 LSVSRGGPKSWI
+678 
-690 YRHGWAV
+690 
-697 WHRKYK
+697 
-703 KNYWLC
+703 
-709 RYCHQRRKQEA
+709 
-720 CYEADSTTNAGRHL
+720 
-734 SSNKPGHSH
+734 
-743 GPNGPVPIA
+743 
-752 SREGNIM
+752 
-759 GALAKSQVHIMRSKG
+759 
-774 IEVSQEVANEMAA
+774 MAA

-830 LLWRSHQTL
+830 LLW
-839 HDHIITEYNT
+839 
-849 YIPAVANYLRE
+849 PVANYLRE

-919 TILRLFGVDNARVG
+919 TIFRLFGVDNARVG

-1417 EISKQLWSYKPQRT
+1417 EISKVQEHLSQFDQLWSYKPQRT

>member
-1 MPEQMQG
+1 MSTPSNSG
-8 YQKQLDY
+8 
-15 WVAELRSS
+15 LR
-23 RPAEFLCDKPRP
+23 RLVECDKRNSPLP
-35 ATLSGKETLG
+35 SLSNAPTVGDTASEAQADEPL
-45 AAVSQATTFESQFF
+45 AVQADFPND
-59 ESQTEEEGAAEG
+59 G
-71 SQAGTAATTEASVD
+71 D
-85 TEPDNGDNFDGI
+85 DDDDDDN
-97 NWDRLPRFMK
+97 
-107 PLTTGRRV
+107 
-115 KSWIFQHGYRVV
+115 Y
-127 ELYDQNRVWF
+127 
-137 VCKYCHIH
+137 
-145 KVIDTGGSGVFDV
+145 
-158 SKATSSAAAHLGLQK
+158 
-173 RGHGFTKD
+173 D
-181 GLKPRRTG
+181 GL
-189 QQLSLRQTLETGVAV
+189 
-204 SQEAAN
+204 
-210 AMGNF
+210 
-215 NIQQF
+215 
-220 REVAVFC
+220 
-227 LLDNNLPMELLA
+227 D
-239 RPSFR
+239 
-244 EMISLAN
+244 
-251 PEAEAALWVSPRS
+251 
-264 VATYAMRLFQYMQPQ
+264 
-279 IVCALSEAASKIH
+279 
-292 ISFDGWTTKGGKRG
+292 
-306 FFGVVAHFAN
+306 
-316 ASGVIQDL
+316 
-324 PIALPHLAGSHTGD
+324 
-338 AIADTIK
+338 
-345 KTLQEYSIG
+345 
-354 SDKLGY
+354 
-360 FVLDNAANNDTAVS
+360 
-374 SLAHAYDFNAAHR
+374 
-387 RLRCGPHT
+387 
-395 LNLIGQAIIFGS
+395 
-407 NQEAYNNNNDEQLQ
+407 
-421 TEEVYMQEWRQEGPL
+421 
-436 GVLIDVINHIK
+436 
-447 TPQQHEI
+447 
-454 FRSFQTAANAELPAR
+454 
-469 ERLHVLEP
+469 
-477 VKPVVT
+477 
-483 RWNSYYAAFKRATQL
+483 FKRVP
-498 QAAYN
+498 Y
-503 SYAEHYI
+503 
-510 NALSLEDRRACQ
+510 LERRQ
-522 RGNKL
+522 
-527 PEAPSWMRS
+527 
-536 TGLTAADWAVITEY
+536 
-550 QDCLEP
+550 
-556 LKLATE
+556 
-562 KLEGRGKAGKYGAIY
+562 
-577 ETIPVFEY
+577 
-585 VLGALEARTRSYEQV
+585 
-600 DFNPPD
+600 
-606 APEDHLFVN
+606 
-615 LRAAWSKAN
+615 
-624 DYYNKLDRSPAYYA
+624 
-638 ATCLH
+638 
-643 PYYKYYCENSWV
+643 
-655 DKPEWLTSANA
+655 
-666 GFLQLWQSYTDL
+666 
-678 LSVSRGGPKSWI
+678 
-690 YRHGWAV
+690 AV

-809 RVIETPQFRAMIAAV
+809 RVIETPQFRAIIAAV

-839 HDHIITEYNT
+839 HDYIITEYNT
-849 YIPAVANYLRE
+849 YIPAIANYLRE

-946 VESLAEEF
+946 VKSLAEEF

-1094 KNREQLPAAQPRL
+1094 KNL
-1107 YIREG
+1107 
-1112 GLNGKDWATI
+1112 
-1122 TEYIRLLEPFAEA
+1122 
-1135 TRLLE
+1135 
-1140 GRGRHGRHGAIWE
+1140 
-1153 VLVTFEW
+1153 TFEW

-1226 ALWKVPDTHVTARD
+1226 ALWKVPNTHVTARD

-1417 EISKQLWSYKPQRT
+1417 EISK
-1431 RPLSQTTAKP
+1431 
-1441 RHRGI
+1441 
-1446 DDVIGALVRRNKA
+1446 V
-1459 QVEAAHDDEYERWR
+1459 
-1473 TQEPEWT
+1473 QE
-1480 SEQYLSD
+1480 
-1487 GHPVK
+1487 H
-1492 YWIQLRSKYPC
+1492 
-1503 LSQFAIDILT
+1503 LSQFD
-1513 IPASSCDCERL
+1513 
-1524 FSELGDLLEPRRR
+1524 
-1537 ALGSELL
+1537 
-1544 AALQLVRSW
+1544 VR
-1553 RRAGFDGLYNN
+1553 
-1564 GDDEDKW
+1564 
-1571 SDVKDEEIVQ
+1571 
-1581 QAHEVTPFVV
+1581 
-1591 LLDAFRAAHYR
+1591 
-1602 LTGQDDA
+1602 
-1609 TIGAPNANRD
+1609 
-1619 RWELRDMIGFFVNMQ
+1619 
-1634 CIRIKVEEETSFR
+1634 
-1647 ELVQQVYSTV
+1647 
-1657 VASLANQD
+1657 
-1665 VPFES
+1665 
-1670 IVSTLQRD
+1670 
-1678 RDISRNPLAQV
+1678 
-1689 AFAVHAQ
+1689 
-1696 RDLGKFT
+1696 
-1703 LDGVETDVIELC
+1703 
-1715 QASRFGRIIMS
+1715 
-1726 Y
+1726 